1 MPDHESAVRA
11 LKVIEETGKA
21 SFPCIRFHDM
31 VRGQYLYG
39 DLYEKTGPWGNWKV
53 GDRQQ

>member
-1 MPDHESAVRA
+1 MPDPESAVSA

-21 SFPCIRFHDM
+21 TFPCIRFHDT
-31 VRGQYLYG
+31 VRGVYLYG
-39 DLYEKTGPWGNWKV
+39 DLYARTGPWDTWRP